1 MFLADMQEAEAG
13 RQSIELLKS
22 LMFFTIWLV
31 FLLALQPNALSL
43 RIVDC
48 EFPMINED

>member
-1 MFLADMQEAEAG
+1 MFLADMQDAEPG

-22 LMFFTIWLV
+22 LMFLTIWLV
-31 FLLALQPNALSL
+31 FLQALQPKALSL

-48 EFPMINED
+48 